1 MKNFDSSKRI
11 FVTGA
16 AGFVGRHVCK
26 QLIDSGFDVRA
37 LVRRP
42 YPELIQLGVKLWI
55 SDLWDEDV
63 LREALSGVNVII
75 HCAGNARFGN
85 GPHYRLENVEL
96 TKHLT
101 QAVRQHALTG
111 ARFVY
116 VSTIGAIDRAKSDR
130 CEMPLT
136 EDSAAFPTSDYGK
149 SKLQAEEVV
158 RHSMLPFVII
168 RPTMVVGDDMRF
180 DSHFSVFARQAL
192 TVSFVARLA
201 WPGRFSVIH
210 IDDLAS
216 AILTVA
222 THPNAIGH
230 TYFCAGEATSI
241 ADFFRR
247 CNSEKM
253 RISLSLI
260 PGAAKHFVKWMPFAL
275 KAMLLPAL
283 TASDEKLRALGWM
296 PRYSAMSALEEV
308 INREKSRLD
317 PDISPGG
324 QSVITGAAS
333 GLGRA
338 LAMYLSP
345 RRDHL
350 LLIDKNGAALE
361 ELASSLGNCTISVVD
376 LSNEGQVDTLLTS
389 SKWHALNIT
398 ELYVCAGIGL
408 RGCMQDIS
416 IDNHRKMFAINVLA
430 RIALA
435 KKAISSMQKRHFG
448 RVVLISSSSAFQPLP
463 YMATYAA
470 TNSALLSIGESWGA
484 EVAND
489 GIQILTVCPGGMQTN
504 FQKSGGV
511 KVIDGEKLMMPDE
524 VVVKIFRGLRQQRK
538 TLMVSFRSFAMSIL
552 ARCLPRRLSVR
563 LWYRLMENMR

>member
-1 MKNFDSSKRI
+1 MKNAKI
-11 FVTGA
+11 YLVTGA
-16 AGFVGRHVCK
+16 AGFIGRHVCRR
-26 QLIDSGFDVRA
+26 LIDSGYNVRA

-42 YPELIQLGVKLWI
+42 YTELSQSGVKLWI
-55 SDLWDEDV
+55 GDLWDEDV
-63 LREALSGVNVII
+63 LREALSDVNVVI

-85 GPHYRLENVEL
+85 GTHYHHENVEL

-101 QAVRQHALTG
+101 QAVRQHALTD

-116 VSTIGAIDRAKSDR
+116 ISTIGAIDRAKIDR

-149 SKLQAEEVV
+149 SKLQAEQVV
-158 RHSMLPFVII
+158 KQSMLPFVII

-180 DSHFSVFARQAL
+180 DSHFAVFARQAL
-192 TVSFVARLA
+192 SGSLVARLS

-216 AILTVA
+216 AILKVA
-222 THPNAIGH
+222 AHPSAINH
-230 TYFCAGEATSI
+230 TYFCAGETVSI
-241 ADFFRR
+241 MDFFRK
-247 CNSEKM
+247 CNSEKI

-260 PGAAKHFVKWMPFAL
+260 SRAARPLAGWMPFAL
-275 KAMLLPAL
+275 KAMLFPAL

-338 LAMYLSP
+338 LAIYLSP

-350 LLIDKNGAALE
+350 FLIDKNGPALE
-361 ELASSLGNCTISVVD
+361 ELAGSLGNCTISVLD
-376 LSNEGQVDTLLTS
+376 LSDEEQVDALLNS
-389 SKWHALNIT
+389 SKWHARSVT
-398 ELYVCAGIGL
+398 ELYACAGVGF
-408 RGCMQDIS
+408 RGCIQNIS

-435 KKAISSMQKRHFG
+435 KKAISSMQRRYFG

-484 EVAND
+484 ELGNN

-511 KVIDGEKLMMPDE
+511 KVIEGEKLMMPDE
-524 VVVKIFRGLRQQRK
+524 VVARIFKGLFRQKK
-538 TLMVSFRSFAMSIL
+538 TLIVSLRSFSMSIL
-552 ARCLPRRLSVR
+552 ARCLPRMLLVG
-563 LWYRLMENMR
+563 LWFRLMEKMR